1 MTMIL
6 KQEVHTHC
14 IIFTVDNTF
23 DRWLIASAKVEQ
35 YPSKHDR
42 NLKPHALNLSTYTTY
57 YTGQYPTLVLI
68 FCPLIVRILLICY

>member
-1 MTMIL
+1 MTTIL
-6 KQEVHTHC
+6 KQEMHTHC

-35 YPSKHDR
+35 CPSKHNR
-42 NLKPHALNLSTYTTY
+42 NLKTHPLNLSTYNIY

-68 FCPLIVRILLICY
+68 FCPLMASILICY